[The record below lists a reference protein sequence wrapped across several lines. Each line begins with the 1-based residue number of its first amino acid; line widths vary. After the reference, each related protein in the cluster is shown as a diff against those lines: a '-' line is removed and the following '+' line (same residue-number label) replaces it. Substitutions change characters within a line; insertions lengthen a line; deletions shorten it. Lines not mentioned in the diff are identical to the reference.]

1 MRHPP
6 VDAALEAQQQR
17 FQDEVEELRRLVRVP
32 SVSAEG
38 FDRAEL
44 DRSAAAVADL
54 LRRHGFPEVEVLREG
69 GSHPYVLAQR
79 LEDPALPTVLLYA
92 HHDVQPPGD
101 GGAWRSSPFEP
112 TLRDGRL
119 FGRGAADD
127 KAGVILH
134 AAAVDAWIRGAGRLP
149 VNVTVLVEG
158 EEETGS
164 EHLAAFAA
172 RHRERLRADAV
183 VLADAGNLAPGLPC
197 LTVSLRGLVCVD
209 VEVRAVE
216 RSLHSGVWGGP
227 VPDPAV
233 ALTKMLASLVDDD
246 GRITIPGLA
255 ERVRG
260 VPARQREAL
269 AALGLDRDRFGALAG
284 LLPGVHL
291 IGHAHPLELC
301 WWEPALTVNAIQV
314 SSRAQASNV
323 VNGAAWAQVA
333 IRIVPD
339 LEPGDVRD
347 RLCAALRAAAPWGV
361 QVELRTRD
369 LVPAWATDLGHPAFG
384 AALRALEKGFGHPAL
399 AVGCGGSMG
408 FVEPLASLPGGPPAL
423 VVGVEDPFS
432 NAHSENESVDLGDL
446 ARAIRGEIHLLAE
459 LAGVLSPRGR

>member
-1 MRHPP
+1 
-6 VDAALEAQQQR
+6 
-17 FQDEVEELRRLVRVP
+17 
-32 SVSAEG
+32 
-38 FDRAEL
+38 
-44 DRSAAAVADL
+44 
-54 LRRHGFPEVEVLREG
+54 
-69 GSHPYVLAQR
+69 
-79 LEDPALPTVLLYA
+79 
-92 HHDVQPPGD
+92 
-101 GGAWRSSPFEP
+101 
-112 TLRDGRL
+112 
-119 FGRGAADD
+119 
-127 KAGVILH
+127 
-134 AAAVDAWIRGAGRLP
+134 
-149 VNVTVLVEG
+149 VTVLVEG

-233 ALTKMLASLVDDD
+233 ALAKMLASLVDDD
-246 GRITIPGLA
+246 GRIAIPGLA
-255 ERVRG
+255 EQVRG

-269 AALGLDRDRFGALAG
+269 TALGLDRDRFGALAG
-284 LLPGVHL
+284 LLPGVQL
-291 IGHAHPLELC
+291 IGHGHPLEHC

-314 SSRAQASNV
+314 SSRAEARNV

-384 AALRALEKGFGHPAL
+384 AARRALEKGFGRPAL
-399 AVGCGGSMG
+399 AIGCGGSMG
-408 FVEPLASLPGGPPAL
+408 FVGPLAPAPGGPPAL

-446 ARAIRGEIHLLAE
+446 ARAIRSEIHLLAE
-459 LAGVLSPRGR
+459 LAGVLRPRGR